1 MGSRLQEGEDN
12 GELDE
17 AQQEAARKLRE
28 EAERSTFAR
37 GYAKGQREAW
47 AQWEERGTSSPSTDE
62 AAALHAAAASA
73 YGR

>member
-1 MGSRLQEGEDN
+1 MGSRLQEGEEI

-17 AQQEAARKLRE
+17 AQQEAARQLRE
-28 EAERSTFAR
+28 EGERSAFAR

-47 AQWEERGTSSPSTDE
+47 GQWEERGTSSTSTE
-62 AAALHAAAASA
+62 RAAALHAAAASA